1 MADNMSRAQYLLK
14 IIEDQAALSNDPQF
28 SINHA
33 NPGYRYMNR
42 GQGNMEPQYPTGR
55 RPSGIQSLAGK
66 SS

>member
-1 MADNMSRAQYLLK
+1 MAEMSRAQYLLK

-42 GQGNMEPQYPTGR
+42 GQGNMEPQYPDGK
-55 RPSGIQSLAGK
+55 RPAGWMSRAGK
-66 SS
+66 SA